1 MVKVKKNKKKED
13 LSEKKRKQADAD
25 AKAAEDA
32 KKREEEK
39 TTSKEPTLLPTY
51 KINLKKQS
59 DNSNAKMKGASLS
72 LLGGYDSASGSSN
85 DSDDWSVYLFSLF
98 FVSLSCFVYRFFLI
112 CCIIQCS
119 TTIIYN
125 QIIKPPNFPGV
136 ILYT

>member
-1 MVKVKKNKKKED
+1 VPSDYGPTPDPSVKKAKLKTPFDDLASMVKVKKNKKKED

-85 DSDDWSVYLFSLF
+85 DSDD
-98 FVSLSCFVYRFFLI
+98 
-112 CCIIQCS
+112 
-119 TTIIYN
+119 
-125 QIIKPPNFPGV
+125 
-136 ILYT
+136 